1 MSDAHD
7 LTGEFWLLA
16 EFEPVSTALRATD
29 FNWGPG
35 EWFGN
40 DDPYSRIE
48 VEDIAAAVAAA
59 VTGQARR
66 GPATVLTHPDRRG
79 DAMFESWILPDGR
92 CGYAEYDP
100 GAGARFWAHRERSP
114 ERAETRLLG
123 RVTDLL
129 HDGWEWAFDQPGES
143 ASRTPPVHELEQ
155 FALRVITGEL
165 VAAALSPT
173 ETRLRSKA
181 AGASLE
187 AKTGDLASLGWAWT
201 MAWVSEAC
209 GVRQG
214 RHDRIW
220 AESLLRREVPDLM
233 QAYHRLAAFEPAHL
247 AIADAAA
254 TVLDHRGA
262 PLAADRVA
270 THTDLLVHGLDRAE
284 LGARVGHLREQQ
296 APRTTWGASV
306 TVLDLAAPLGL
317 GRARGTFNTAW
328 PTAAAPRPRPPG
340 PSTGS
345 GGPHRRSR

>member
-16 EFEPVSTALRATD
+16 EFEPVSIALRATD

-35 EWFGN
+35 TWFGN

-48 VEDIAAAVAAA
+48 VEDIAAAVAAI
-59 VTGQARR
+59 VTEARR
-66 GPATVLTHPDRRG
+66 GPATVLTHADRRA
-79 DAMFESWILPDGR
+79 DAMFESWVLPDGR

-100 GAGARFWAHRERSP
+100 GVGARFWAHREGSL
-114 ERAETRLLG
+114 ERAETRRLG

-129 HDGWEWAFDQPGES
+129 RDGWEWAFDQPGES
-143 ASRTPPVHELEQ
+143 AGRTPQVHELEQ

-165 VAAALSPT
+165 VVAALAPA
-173 ETRLRSKA
+173 EGHLRSTA
-181 AGASLE
+181 ASASLE
-187 AKTGDLASLGWAWT
+187 AKSGDLASLGWAWT
-201 MAWVSEAC
+201 MAWASEAC
-209 GVRQG
+209 GVGQG

-220 AESLLRREVPDLM
+220 AESLLRREAPDLM

-247 AIADAAA
+247 AIADAVT
-254 TVLDHRGA
+254 TVLDHRGT

-270 THTDLLVHGLDRAE
+270 THTDLLVHGMDQAGLA
-284 LGARVGHLREQQ
+284 ARVGQLREEQTP
-296 APRTTWGASV
+296 PRAWGASV

-317 GRARGTFNTAW
+317 GRARGSFDAAW
-328 PTAAAPRPRPPG
+328 PTTAAPRPRAPG
-340 PSTGS
+340 PSNGT